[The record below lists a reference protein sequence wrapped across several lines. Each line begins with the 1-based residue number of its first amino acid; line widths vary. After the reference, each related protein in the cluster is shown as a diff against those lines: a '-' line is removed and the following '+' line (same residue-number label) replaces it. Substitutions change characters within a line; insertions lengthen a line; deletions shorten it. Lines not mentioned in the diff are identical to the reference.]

1 MTQPIKLSIEDLT
14 PTILVNL
21 KNKIEHGVSYL
32 LINKNNEL
40 MLTTN
45 HKYQNGAGVYLKYS
59 ANGIDKSLYG
69 NETEWIMTMT
79 EFNNATE
86 KRVTKGME

>member
-1 MTQPIKLSIEDLT
+1 MEKPIKLSIENLT
-14 PTILVNL
+14 LEMLIAL
-21 KNKIEHGVSYL
+21 KNKIENGVSYL

-45 HKYQNGAGVYLKYS
+45 HNYKNGAGVYLKYS

-79 EFNNATE
+79 EFNND
-86 KRVTKGME
+86 TKKE

>member
-1 MTQPIKLSIEDLT
+1 MDKPRKLSIEDLS
-14 PTILVNL
+14 PTILAEL

-32 LINKNNEL
+32 LINENNEL

-45 HKYQNGAGVYLKYS
+45 HMFRNGAGVYLNYS
-59 ANGIDKSLYG
+59 ANGVSRSLYG

-79 EFNNATE
+79 EFNNSTE
-86 KRVTKGME
+86 KRVTKGRK